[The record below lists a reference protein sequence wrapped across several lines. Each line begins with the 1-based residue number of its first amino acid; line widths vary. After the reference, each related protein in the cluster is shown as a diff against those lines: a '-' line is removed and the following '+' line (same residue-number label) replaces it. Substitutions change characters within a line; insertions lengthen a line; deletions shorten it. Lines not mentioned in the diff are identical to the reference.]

1 MIIQSHFKIVLLQ
14 FKEEHFPIKNIVS
27 MNLLYNLLLK
37 LLVSKMQILSV
48 MQVIL
53 TMFCVVMFPIMLFGI
68 LDNLCIITIILKNRL
83 LRLQPT
89 NVFLLNLAI
98 SDFLH
103 LCINPILFLSKQHSF
118 ASKYYLG
125 GFTCHLT
132 PMVTGKSLLNHRKIL
147 ILIFHENEI
156 PMPF

>member
-1 MIIQSHFKIVLLQ
+1 
-14 FKEEHFPIKNIVS
+14 
-27 MNLLYNLLLK
+27 
-37 LLVSKMQILSV
+37 
-48 MQVIL
+48 
-53 TMFCVVMFPIMLFGI
+53 MFPIMLFGI
-68 LDNLCIITIILKNRL
+68 LGNLCIITIILKNRL

-156 PMPF
+156 VCLFKLRLKVTQLIQNYSYFFGIWFLESHCDYIG